1 MSAARVLIGVFQSN
15 VPSTA
20 PTMSLLL
27 SGPGGSAVPVPST
40 LYGNVDP
47 GAAVFPAGV
56 SWQTVPA
63 SASLMSN
70 IYSPVQQYPPYGTTP
85 GMTYINNGSIAT
97 GPWTS
102 NSVRAFNVV
111 SQDGVGIIPP
121 ACMTPYPRQYMPSVM
136 GSLSRMAA
144 VVPPIA
150 LQNTWWPVNRPSVYP
165 SLVADVTPSA
175 ASNAPVYIPP
185 TAPAT
190 PPAVPATPPT
200 TPVTPAAPTGL
211 PAGAPA
217 ARAPTPT
224 VILAQTAGAA
234 PAPADS
240 SAAMS
245 ITVTGSSAPPP
256 PPYYV
261 PDATLSYVPTYMN
274 MVRPACAGNYVPW
287 ARPLQTAYVP
297 YRPRYGFGV

>member
-1 MSAARVLIGVFQSN
+1 
-15 VPSTA
+15 
-20 PTMSLLL
+20 MSLLL
-27 SGPGGSAVPVPST
+27 SGPGGGVVPVPST
-40 LYGNVDP
+40 LYGNVNP
-47 GAAVFPAGV
+47 GAAMFPAGV

-70 IYSPVQQYPPYGTTP
+70 VYSPVQQQYPPYGTTP

-111 SQDGVGIIPP
+111 SQNGMGVIPP

-150 LQNTWWPVNRPSVYP
+150 LQNTWWPVNRPSAYP

-175 ASNAPVYIPP
+175 SSAAPVYTPP
-185 TAPAT
+185 TPT
-190 PPAVPATPPT
+190 PPTPPT
-200 TPVTPAAPTGL
+200 TPTAPGTPPTTPTAPPTPADASGSSSSSS
-211 PAGAPA
+211 AV

-224 VILAQTAGAA
+224 VILAQTGASTSS
-234 PAPADS
+234 PAPG
-240 SAAMS
+240 MS
-245 ITVTGSSAPPP
+245 FTVTESSAPPP
-256 PPYYV
+256 PPYYT
-261 PDATLSYVPTYMN
+261 PEATLSYVPTYG
-274 MVRPACAGNYVPW
+274 VRPACAGNYVPW